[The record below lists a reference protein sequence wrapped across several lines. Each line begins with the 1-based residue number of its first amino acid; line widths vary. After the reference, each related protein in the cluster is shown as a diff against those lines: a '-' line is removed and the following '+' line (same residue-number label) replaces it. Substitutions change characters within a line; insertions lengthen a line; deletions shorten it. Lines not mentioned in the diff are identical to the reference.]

1 MDKII
6 EFFTSAWAW
15 INDAF
20 NNALNL
26 EGFLGNLY
34 MQYIFPIPSFLKTL
48 LLVLGIIILILGI
61 ISFIKKT
68 IKLFVVIAVIAL
80 VIIFLTNR

>member
-68 IKLFVVIAVIAL
+68 IKLFVVIAVISL